1 MAAAAPA
8 PTRESI
14 LLAMRSDLGLGRV
27 DDLKLE
33 NGRKGKTIRPG
44 DASRAL
50 PKLAAA
56 PPKKVLPVA
65 DKWLA
70 AIKKGDF
77 DDEDA
82 DAVKGL
88 DRIGGGRL
96 HALTS
101 VPPVPAKKSRKTKT
115 PPPSLSSSGLE
126 TLSP

>member
-14 LLAMRSDLGLGRV
+14 LLAMRVGSQSQLPIKVDTIYDPSLNLTKQSDLGLGRV

-65 DKWLA
+65 DKWL
-70 AIKKGDF
+70 G
-77 DDEDA
+77 
-82 DAVKGL
+82 
-88 DRIGGGRL
+88 
-96 HALTS
+96 T
-101 VPPVPAKKSRKTKT
+101 
-115 PPPSLSSSGLE
+115 
-126 TLSP
+126 